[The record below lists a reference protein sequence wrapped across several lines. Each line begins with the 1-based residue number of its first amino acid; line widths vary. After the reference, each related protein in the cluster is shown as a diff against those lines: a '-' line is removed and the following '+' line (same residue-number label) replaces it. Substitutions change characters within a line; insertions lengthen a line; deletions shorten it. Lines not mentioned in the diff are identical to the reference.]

1 MSAADRPRV
10 TLKIATSLDGRI
22 ATSTGQ
28 SQWITG
34 EAARHEV
41 QKLRA
46 VHDAILVGAQTAIA
60 DNPMLTARTD
70 PLPKKQPVRIV
81 ADSRLRTPLD
91 SKLITTTDQ
100 APTVLAVGVDV
111 DEIHYEPFENAGAEV
126 WMLPIAPLMGVSVMG
141 LVHRAHE
148 EGISS
153 ILLEGGG
160 RLASSF
166 IRAGV
171 VDRIEWFRA
180 PIIIGGDGLP
190 CVAAFGLDD
199 LDDAPRYTSSAVRQ
213 CGDDVWETF
222 VQRDD
227 EEG

>member
-46 VHDAILVGAQTAIA
+46 EHDAILVGAQTAIA

-91 SKLITTTDQ
+91 SKLMS
-100 APTVLAVGVDV
+100 TVPPPW
-111 DEIHYEPFENAGAEV
+111 EQPIHPVLHTPVTPPPYFLIPPV
-126 WMLPIAPLMGVSVMG
+126 
-141 LVHRAHE
+141 
-148 EGISS
+148 
-153 ILLEGGG
+153 
-160 RLASSF
+160 
-166 IRAGV
+166 
-171 VDRIEWFRA
+171 
-180 PIIIGGDGLP
+180 
-190 CVAAFGLDD
+190 
-199 LDDAPRYTSSAVRQ
+199 
-213 CGDDVWETF
+213 
-222 VQRDD
+222 
-227 EEG
+227 